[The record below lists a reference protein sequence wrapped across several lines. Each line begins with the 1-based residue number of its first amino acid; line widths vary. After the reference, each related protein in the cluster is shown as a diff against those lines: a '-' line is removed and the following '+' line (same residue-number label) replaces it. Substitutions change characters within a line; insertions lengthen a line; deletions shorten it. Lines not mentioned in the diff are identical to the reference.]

1 MKVLD
6 ANTVPAEV
14 TVTSPRATVL
24 PTAPPKVMLPAPVV
38 NPRLSVNA
46 VVPSSVLLNR
56 ILSPASKPVL
66 MVMPFC
72 RVTARRKEMPETP
85 AVVLSIL
92 PPKRFDP
99 APSCTKSLPTVRLA
113 PMAVVNRP
121 ALVTSIVV
129 PTVLFP
135 TKLILRSCPM
145 KSKAPDRVTR
155 PLNVVDTVPALCV

>member
-1 MKVLD
+1 
-6 ANTVPAEV
+6 
-14 TVTSPRATVL
+14 
-24 PTAPPKVMLPAPVV
+24 
-38 NPRLSVNA
+38 
-46 VVPSSVLLNR
+46 
-56 ILSPASKPVL
+56 
-66 MVMPFC
+66 
-72 RVTARRKEMPETP
+72 MPETP